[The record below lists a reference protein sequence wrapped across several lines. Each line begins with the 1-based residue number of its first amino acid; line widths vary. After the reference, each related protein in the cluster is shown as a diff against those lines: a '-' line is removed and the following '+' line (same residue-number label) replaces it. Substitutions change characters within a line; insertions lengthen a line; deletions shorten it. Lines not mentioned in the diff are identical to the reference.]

1 MFMKKVLIFCL
12 VVILLAVS
20 LNPGSNTTGITGFLI
35 QAGSF
40 VLTIARYVIKEVLS
54 LVIKV
59 L

>member
-1 MFMKKVLIFCL
+1 MFMKKILIFCFI
-12 VVILLAVS
+12 VILLAVS
-20 LNPGSNTTGITGFLI
+20 LSPETNTTAITGFLI

-40 VLTIARYVIKEVLS
+40 VLTMAKYVIKELLS